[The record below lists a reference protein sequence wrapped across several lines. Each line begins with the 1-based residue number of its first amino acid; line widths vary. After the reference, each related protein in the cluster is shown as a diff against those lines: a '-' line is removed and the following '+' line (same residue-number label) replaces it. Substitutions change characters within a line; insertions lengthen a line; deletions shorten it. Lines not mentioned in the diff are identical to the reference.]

1 MIALFEAIQEFLTYL
16 KVEVNRSGETIKGY
30 EKDLTQFHRYY
41 LQQWKV
47 EPFVDE
53 IETHHLR
60 MFLRYLSEEKLYK
73 TNSII
78 RMVATFRSF
87 FRFLEREE
95 YIQKN
100 PSNRL
105 QAPKKPES
113 IPKYLTKD
121 EIERLLSVINQDKD
135 KGKRIYTIIQTLR
148 YSGLRISELTNLKIE
163 DVNFEEASI
172 TVWHGKGDKY
182 RIIPLH
188 PELAPILRD
197 YLENVRPKVSSPYF
211 FVTKKMA
218 TKMTPGYIRLTIH
231 KIAEEAGITKNVTP
245 HVLRHSFATSLY
257 KDHGVDLLRIGKLL
271 GHASPRAT
279 SIYTHTTPEHLREA
293 LEKLS

>member
-1 MIALFEAIQEFLTYL
+1 MIALFEAIHEFLTYL
-16 KVEVNRSGETIKGY
+16 KVEMNRSPETTKGY
-30 EKDLTQFHRYY
+30 KKDLTQFHRYY
-41 LQQWKV
+41 LSQWKV

-60 MFLRYLSEEKLYK
+60 SFLRYLSEEKQYK

-113 IPKYLTKD
+113 IPKYLTKE
-121 EIERLLSVINQDKD
+121 EIERLLIALSQDAK
-135 KGKRIYTIIQTLR
+135 KGKRNYAIVQTLR
-148 YSGLRISELTNLKIE
+148 YTGLRISELTNLKIE
-163 DVNFEEASI
+163 DVNFEEATI

-188 PELAPILRD
+188 PELSPILKE
-197 YLENVRPKVSSPYF
+197 YLENVRPNVQSPYF
-211 FVTKKMA
+211 FITKKME
-218 TKMTPGYIRLTIH
+218 TKITPGYIRQTIH
-231 KIAEEAGITKNVTP
+231 KATKAAGITKKVTP

>member
-1 MIALFEAIQEFLTYL
+1 MIALFEAIDEFVTYL
-16 KVEVNRSGETIKGY
+16 KIEVNRSKETYTGY
-30 EKDLTQFHRYY
+30 HKDLSQFHRFY
-41 LQQWKV
+41 LERWIVK
-47 EPFVDE
+47 PFVDE
-53 IETHHLR
+53 IDPFHLR
-60 MFLRYLSEEKLYK
+60 SYLRYVAEEKQYK

-78 RMVATFRSF
+78 RTVATFRSF

-95 YIQKN
+95 YISKN
-100 PSNRL
+100 PSL
-105 QAPKKPES
+105 KIDAPKKPES
-113 IPKYLTKD
+113 IPRFLSKE
-121 EIERLLSVINQDKD
+121 EIERILSAISQDQD
-135 KGKRIYTIIQTLR
+135 KGKRNYSMIQALR
-148 YSGLRISELTNLKIE
+148 YTGLRVSELANLKIN
-163 DVNFEEASI
+163 DVNLEEAAI

-188 PELAPILRD
+188 PDLAPILQE
-197 YLENVRPKVSSPYF
+197 YLDHVRPKSNDPHF
-211 FVTKKMA
+211 FVTKKTE
-218 TKMTPGYIRLTIH
+218 TKITTGYIRVILH
-231 KIAEEAGITKNVTP
+231 KATLDAGITKKVTP

>member
-1 MIALFEAIQEFLTYL
+1 MIALFEAIEEFITYL
-16 KVEVNRSGETIKGY
+16 KVEVNRSKETYRGY
-30 EKDLTQFHRYY
+30 EKDLTLFHRFY
-41 LQQWKV
+41 LENWKV

-53 IETHHLR
+53 IEPLHLR
-60 MFLRYLSEEKLYK
+60 TYLRYLSEEKQYK

-78 RMVATFRSF
+78 RTVATFRSF

-95 YIQKN
+95 CISKN
-100 PSNRL
+100 PSL
-105 QAPKKPES
+105 KIDAPKKPES
-113 IPKYLTKD
+113 IPRFLTKE
-121 EIERLLSVINQDKD
+121 EIEQILSVIALDQD
-135 KGKRIYTIIQTLR
+135 KGKRNFAIIQALR
-148 YSGLRISELTNLKIE
+148 YSGLRVSELANLRIE
-163 DVNFEEASI
+163 DVNFKDATI

-188 PELAPILRD
+188 PELSPILQD
-197 YLENVRPKVSSPYF
+197 YLQHVRPESTDPYF
-211 FVTKKMA
+211 FITKKTD
-218 TKMTPGYIRLTIH
+218 TKITTGYIRHILHQAT
-231 KIAEEAGITKNVTP
+231 KQAGITKKVTP

-271 GHASPRAT
+271 GHSSPRAT

>member
-1 MIALFEAIQEFLTYL
+1 
-16 KVEVNRSGETIKGY
+16 VELNRSKETYVGY
-30 EKDLTQFHRYY
+30 EKDLTQFHRFY
-41 LQQWKV
+41 LSQWKV

-60 MFLRYLSEEKLYK
+60 AFLRYLSEEKHYK

-78 RMVATFRSF
+78 RVIATFRSF

-95 YIQKN
+95 YIEKN

-113 IPKYLTKD
+113 IPKYLTKE
-121 EIERLLSVINQDKD
+121 EIEKLLSALSLDKD
-135 KGKRIYTIIQTLR
+135 KGKRDYAIIQTLR
-148 YSGLRISELTNLKIE
+148 YTGLRVSELTNLKIE
-163 DVNFEEASI
+163 DVNFEEATI

-188 PELAPILRD
+188 PELAPILHD
-197 YLENVRPKVSSPYF
+197 YLENVRPPSEDPYF
-211 FVTKKMA
+211 FITKK
-218 TKMTPGYIRLTIH
+218 TETRITTGYIRVILH
-231 KIAEEAGITKNVTP
+231 KAADEAGITKKVTP

-293 LEKLS
+293 LEKLT